1 MADVVISRKKHEILL
16 DNNYRFQRRKMN
28 VSHRLGKDKQF
39 PLAEMTGRV
48 DGPSSRLVETG
59 LQCVGY

>member
-39 PLAEMTGRV
+39 PLAEMTGVLTARHL
-48 DGPSSRLVETG
+48 G
-59 LQCVGY
+59 